1 LGIGYWGL
9 DKEGGSSVRK
19 RGHFLVLLA
28 VGLGLTALAVNV
40 FQGAPVAAGP
50 LAAPTPISAPAGGQ
64 GEWIMVTYLST
75 NTVDVDV
82 NCSGR
87 QIAAYTT
94 LDLQHIVDVTDA
106 QTVTCYLDFS
116 NDNSNWARGPTVI
129 NAGADETDLQQYNLF
144 GRYSRITCTLDSTNE
159 VTLTVKGKAFR

>member
-1 LGIGYWGL
+1 M
-9 DKEGGSSVRK
+9 RK

-28 VGLGLTALAVNV
+28 VGLGLMALAVNV

-50 LAAPTPISAPAGGQ
+50 LPAPTPISAPAGGQ

-82 NCSGR
+82 NCAGR

-94 LDLQHIVDVTDA
+94 LDLQHVIDVSGA

-116 NDNSNWARGPTVI
+116 NDNSNWDRGATVI
-129 NAGADETDLQQYNLF
+129 NAKSADETDMQQYNLF
-144 GRYSRITCTLDSTNE
+144 GRYSRITCTLGTSNE